1 MCISV
6 TEIGDQFFVI
16 LSPTYC
22 TKTLCVAVCPPYFF
36 ARQLHFLSYSNICNL
51 PLQFRG
57 SVSLMLLLL
66 RVSTHMPFH
75 LGRSRAWMFRQ
86 GAKSLKYTQKGL
98 AESER
103 ELPSIHQ
110 ISCLF
115 FSVIFKL
122 NDILLVSLWLVD
134 CGNLVLTPASPG

>member
-1 MCISV
+1 M
-6 TEIGDQFFVI
+6 I
-16 LSPTYC
+16 LLPSYS
-22 TKTLCVAVCPPYFF
+22 TKTLCVAVCLPCFF
-36 ARQLHFLSYSNICNL
+36 ARQLHFLSCYNICDL

-57 SVSLMLLLL
+57 NISLMLLLL

-86 GAKSLKYTQKGL
+86 GAKGLKSKRKYL

-103 ELPSIHQ
+103 ELLSIHQ

-115 FSVIFKL
+115 FFKIFKL

-134 CGNLVLTPASPG
+134 YGNLVLTHASPA